1 MFLQFLL
8 LNSPCP
14 HHTPNFPVFMLV
26 IDVVSRPQLD
36 LVICSLQKELLIL
49 ELVTFVK
56 QAAGSHHY
64 LGLAF
69 PRGCFGVQQ

>member
-1 MFLQFLL
+1 
-8 LNSPCP
+8 
-14 HHTPNFPVFMLV
+14 MLV

-36 LVICSLQKELLIL
+36 LVIFSLQKELLIL

-56 QAAGSHHY
+56 QAAGSHRY